1 MVLLEHVK
9 EGGDKSVFI
18 TATRFKA
25 TTSFVCQKSV
35 KLNGASW
42 SAIGFTTKTGKTFT
56 EPAGGFVVSA
66 EFVDGTLR
74 FTVIGYNEAGYLSAW
89 DKIVKGGV

>member
-9 EGGDKSVFI
+9 EGGDKSVYI
-18 TATRFKA
+18 TATRILA
-25 TTSFVCQKSV
+25 TTSFQCQKSV

-42 SAIGFTTKTGKTFT
+42 SAIGFTTKTQKNFV
-56 EPAGGFVVSA
+56 EPLGGFVVDA

-74 FTVIGYNEAGYLSAW
+74 FTVRGYNKAGYLSAW
-89 DKIVKGGV
+89 DKIVNGGV

>member
-1 MVLLEHVK
+1 MVLLKHVK
-9 EGGDKSVFI
+9 EGGGKPVFI
-18 TATRFKA
+18 TATRRLA

-35 KLNGASW
+35 KLNGDSW

-56 EPAGGFVVSA
+56 EPAGGFVVGA

-74 FTVIGYNEAGYLSAW
+74 FTVIGYSNSGYTSAW
-89 DKIVKGGV
+89 NKIVKGRV

>member
-9 EGGDKSVFI
+9 EGGDKSVYI
-18 TATRFKA
+18 TATRFLA

-35 KLNGASW
+35 ALNGASW

-56 EPAGGFVVSA
+56 EPAGGFVDGA
-66 EFVDGTLR
+66 GFVDGTLR
-74 FTVIGYNEAGYLSAW
+74 FTVIGYSNSGYMSAW
-89 DKIVKGGV
+89 NKIVKGRV

>member
-9 EGGDKSVFI
+9 EGGDKSVYI
-18 TATRFKA
+18 TATRILA
-25 TTSFVCQKSV
+25 TTSFQCQKSV

-42 SAIGFTTKTGKTFT
+42 SAIGFTTKTQKNFV
-56 EPAGGFVVSA
+56 EPECGFVVGA

-74 FTVIGYNEAGYLSAW
+74 FTVRGYSEAGYSSAW
-89 DKIVKGGV
+89 EKIVEGGV